1 IGCRVRPQI
10 YSQFTLQYVE
20 LHRRRLQQ
28 WFPGPGSGSG
38 SGLEEPVL
46 TDSWRE
52 EGGRLA
58 AAEEYASGRALGLRD
73 LFPGEAGETVVV
85 YGAVGSGKTTLV
97 RRLLLDW
104 SRGEACGLERFGLVL
119 PFSCQDLASASAR
132 PASLN
137 RLVALKF
144 GHLRAAAPGL
154 WAGSLGPVLLLFS
167 GLEQLQPPGLDFR
180 LSRTPL
186 CADPAEPLP
195 ASALLVNLLRK
206 RLAPEASLLLTAR
219 PSALAGLPARYV
231 QRCARLRGFAE
242 AGQRLTYFR
251 RRLESSAEAAAWL
264 EAGSP
269 GLAEALNRNLER
281 QSRLAATCLLPSYC
295 WLAAATLQL
304 LRLAPAQASASP
316 ETLTG
321 LYTRFL
327 RLSFGGEALPVARSV
342 ARTVGRLAHRG
353 IVRGQSSF
361 SRDQLTGCFEA
372 EAEASAEERTR
383 LAAFRDDTMGFF
395 FTPSPRPG
403 AGPDGGGEP
412 GTGLAE
418 GAQREGGEMEGQREG
433 VPEVRGDMMGAES
446 LLSSTMRLCD
456 NPMSEAAVQCLG
468 AAIAG
473 NRSLSHLSLARTCL
487 GDVGVEALAGH
498 LEANTHLKELNL
510 AYNQLSDQAALR
522 LMEVLLVCALFRW
535 KLKIMLRCS
544 KREGSFLKQLNA
556 AILGGTG
563 GRVGGCSGG
572 MRLDR
577 VQRVFF
583 IRNDLTISFAS
594 AKTAGI
600 FRANRYKAIK
610 W

>member
-1 IGCRVRPQI
+1 TGPDCSGLTPVCVI
-10 YSQFTLQYVE
+10 LWAADVE

-418 GAQREGGEMEGQREG
+418 GARWGFAAPG
-433 VPEVRGDMMGAES
+433 
-446 LLSSTMRLCD
+446 LLCD

-522 LMEVLLVCALFRW
+522 LMEHSQV
-535 KLKIMLRCS
+535 M
-544 KREGSFLKQLNA
+544 EG
-556 AILGGTG
+556 
-563 GRVGGCSGG
+563 VGPSE
-572 MRLDR
+572 M
-577 VQRVFF
+577 
-583 IRNDLTISFAS
+583 
-594 AKTAGI
+594 
-600 FRANRYKAIK
+600 
-610 W
+610 